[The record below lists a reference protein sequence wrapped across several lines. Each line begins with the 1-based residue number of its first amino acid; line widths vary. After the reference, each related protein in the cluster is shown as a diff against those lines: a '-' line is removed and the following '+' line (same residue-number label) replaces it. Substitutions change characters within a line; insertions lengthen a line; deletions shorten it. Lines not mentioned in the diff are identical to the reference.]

1 MGLTRTGIENYRNA
15 VSELYASADAWRTA
29 AEHIETAVDSYVS
42 GITGAD
48 WAGSAADAAEAS
60 AYSDRGVAYD
70 AAAHLRTLGR
80 HADLGASNL
89 NHAYQQ
95 ATEAIAAAEA
105 DGFAVAD
112 ADPRSIRD
120 TRRYDITT
128 IRARNAALAEHSDAV
143 TRAVE
148 RLVAE
153 DNETANTLT
162 AHNELASF
170 VPARWRD
177 DAVVKTGG
185 HVTAVDY
192 KTDAGPGVNGDNIG
206 PFPVPPSVKAQE
218 KPLPPAPPVPPPPPW
233 EAPIRDL
240 QRENEEQKKKI
251 AKLEENG
258 HSPTVAGVLGA
269 AGTGCAGGALT
280 AAIAGAPTGP
290 GEGVAIPAGCVIGGA
305 GGLVTYFGGIWFT
318 NAVEGGS

>member
-1 MGLTRTGIENYRNA
+1 MTRSDIDNYRNA
-15 VSELYASADAWRTA
+15 VTELRASADAWCKA
-29 AEHIETAVDSYVS
+29 AEHVERAVDGYVS

-48 WAGSAADAAEAS
+48 WTGAAADAAEAS
-60 AYSDRGVAYD
+60 AYSDRGVVYD
-70 AAAHLRTLGR
+70 AADHLRTLGR
-80 HADLGASNL
+80 YANLGAANL
-89 NHAYQQ
+89 NNAHQQ
-95 ATEAIAAAEA
+95 AAEAIATAEA

-112 ADPRSIRD
+112 NLSIRD
-120 TRRYDITT
+120 TRRYDIAT
-128 IRARNAALAEHSDAV
+128 IQARNSALSEHSDAV

-153 DNETANTLT
+153 DREAADTLA

-177 DAVVKTGG
+177 GAVVKTGG

-206 PFPVPPSVKAQE
+206 PFPVPPSIKAHE

-258 HSPTVAGVLGA
+258 HSPTLAGALGA

-305 GGLVTYFGGIWFT
+305 GGLVTYFTGIWLT